1 MNLPGCKVNLPTLT
15 EKDIDDIVNFGVRYN
30 VDLIAAS
37 FIRSADDVRQLRSL
51 LGDSQIQII
60 FLKSPLCY

>member
-15 EKDIDDIVNFGVRYN
+15 EKDIDDIVNFGVKYN

-60 FLKSPLCY
+60 SKIEN

>member
-1 MNLPGCKVNLPTLT
+1 VNLPGCKVNLPTLT
-15 EKDIDDIVNFGVRYN
+15 EKDIDDIVNFGVKYN

-60 FLKSPLCY
+60 SKIEN

>member
-60 FLKSPLCY
+60 SKIEN

>member
-1 MNLPGCKVNLPTLT
+1 VNLPGCKVNLPTLT

-37 FIRSADDVRQLRSL
+37 FIRSADDVRKLRSL

-60 FLKSPLCY
+60 SKIEN

>member
-1 MNLPGCKVNLPTLT
+1 VNLPGCKVNLPTLT

-60 FLKSPLCY
+60 SKIEN

>member
-15 EKDIDDIVNFGVRYN
+15 EKDIDDIVNFGVRYK

-60 FLKSPLCY
+60 SKIEN

>member
-51 LGDSQIQII
+51 LGNSQIQII
-60 FLKSPLCY
+60 SKIEN

>member
-1 MNLPGCKVNLPTLT
+1 LPGCKVNLPTLT
-15 EKDIDDIVNFGVRYN
+15 EKDIDDIVNFGVKHN

-51 LGDSQIQII
+51 LGDT
-60 FLKSPLCY
+60 